1 MWEGVRKE
9 NLNILFSDAIYRIH
23 IRCIWSRDCSVRPR
37 LTYFSFIIDRHS
49 TNGAGG
55 RIGPQTNRDDG
66 RNPPVRGKIIQI
78 TCGMSVAYPGRDLVG
93 GGGGGGRPTLMFRPN
108 WGPKGRK
115 FYFFLSQDVDD
126 RPLPI
131 WRSGPATAYRG
142 LGQKNWVDQIVLV
155 LTTPYP
161 PFFLFFHVTI
171 QYIVVVP
178 FFLT

>member
-66 RNPPVRGKIIQI
+66 RNPQVRGNIIQNVYFKNS
-78 TCGMSVAYPGRDLVG
+78 SVYKKHGYLI
-93 GGGGGGRPTLMFRPN
+93 
-108 WGPKGRK
+108 
-115 FYFFLSQDVDD
+115 FLSG
-126 RPLPI
+126 
-131 WRSGPATAYRG
+131 SGYSNVG
-142 LGQKNWVDQIVLV
+142 
-155 LTTPYP
+155 
-161 PFFLFFHVTI
+161 
-171 QYIVVVP
+171 
-178 FFLT
+178 

>member
-78 TCGMSVAYPGRDLVG
+78 TCGMSVAYTGRDLVVG
-93 GGGGGGRPTLMFRPN
+93 GGGEGADPPLCLDQTEAR
-108 WGPKGRK
+108 KGE
-115 FYFFLSQDVDD
+115 
-126 RPLPI
+126 
-131 WRSGPATAYRG
+131 
-142 LGQKNWVDQIVLV
+142 N
-155 LTTPYP
+155 
-161 PFFLFFHVTI
+161 FLFF
-171 QYIVVVP
+171 Y
-178 FFLT
+178 LRM